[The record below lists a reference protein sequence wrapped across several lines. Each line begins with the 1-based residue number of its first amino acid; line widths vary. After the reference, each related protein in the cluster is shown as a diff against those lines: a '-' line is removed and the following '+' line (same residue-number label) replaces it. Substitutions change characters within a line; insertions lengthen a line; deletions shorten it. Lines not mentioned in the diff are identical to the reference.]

1 MKAAVYFCDL
11 NTIINANAPDIKTL
25 ITREPQSGS
34 GLNISGQKK
43 ERGKMNS
50 LSRYVTDRL
59 TTPLT
64 ESARGGKNAELNQS
78 RCVLEQS
85 EPFANRVTRKP
96 KTFTFCSNCRIH
108 RSAELTDI
116 DVIHKEFHSWIR
128 AVHENVLKV
137 GTTDCISNC
146 TLLKLI

>member
-1 MKAAVYFCDL
+1 MQ
-11 NTIINANAPDIKTL
+11 TPQIKTL

-85 EPFANRVTRKP
+85 EPFATP
-96 KTFTFCSNCRIH
+96 SNSQTKNIH
-108 RSAELTDI
+108 
-116 DVIHKEFHSWIR
+116 
-128 AVHENVLKV
+128 
-137 GTTDCISNC
+137 
-146 TLLKLI
+146 LLFKL

>member
-1 MKAAVYFCDL
+1 MFPFELNVMKAAVYFCDL

-85 EPFANRVTRKP
+85 EPFAKP
-96 KTFTFCSNCRIH
+96 SNSQTKNIH
-108 RSAELTDI
+108 
-116 DVIHKEFHSWIR
+116 
-128 AVHENVLKV
+128 
-137 GTTDCISNC
+137 
-146 TLLKLI
+146 LLFKL